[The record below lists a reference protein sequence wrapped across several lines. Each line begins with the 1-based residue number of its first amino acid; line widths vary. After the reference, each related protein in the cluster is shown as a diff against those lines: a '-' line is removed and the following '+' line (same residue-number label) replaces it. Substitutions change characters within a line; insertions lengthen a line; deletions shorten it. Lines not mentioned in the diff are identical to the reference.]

1 MASSA
6 AVRVA
11 VRLAD
16 MKHRCYETKMIRNSG
31 DSRLVGRDDE
41 LRRLWQA
48 LETHPGVLLAGARRV
63 GKSELLKEM
72 VRRPGAGWVA
82 VRIDLEG
89 LDDVAGAAV
98 RVERDLEEA
107 GLRLGLADTV
117 DVKLRVAGAE
127 VATRAPAS
135 DDPWVRI
142 EDLVRRARPEEK
154 RLVLLLDEVPWW
166 LDALRAHGDDVARTA
181 LARLR
186 HMRQSD
192 DRVRM
197 VLTGSVGLAGLAR
210 AIEASAEINDL
221 FPMNLGPLP
230 RADAETLFEATLVG
244 LGSEAFGT
252 AKTRAWRE
260 TGGVPHWLILLAQQ
274 LAEQA
279 AVEEKDVT
287 AAVDRLLSPAMRNL
301 FDDEGRRHLPKRHGA
316 ERAAR
321 MRAILHAAAPE
332 PGGVPASLLVTVAL
346 GAGEPTRDGAEE
358 LVYLLM
364 DEFYL
369 EAVDDRFRFAN
380 PLLRRWWLR
389 YGEGR

>member
-142 EDLVRRARPEEK
+142 EEGP
-154 RLVLLLDEVPWW
+154 
-166 LDALRAHGDDVARTA
+166 RT
-181 LARLR
+181 
-186 HMRQSD
+186 
-192 DRVRM
+192 RV
-197 VLTGSVGLAGLAR
+197 
-210 AIEASAEINDL
+210 E
-221 FPMNLGPLP
+221 
-230 RADAETLFEATLVG
+230 
-244 LGSEAFGT
+244 
-252 AKTRAWRE
+252 
-260 TGGVPHWLILLAQQ
+260 
-274 LAEQA
+274 
-279 AVEEKDVT
+279 
-287 AAVDRLLSPAMRNL
+287 
-301 FDDEGRRHLPKRHGA
+301 
-316 ERAAR
+316 
-321 MRAILHAAAPE
+321 
-332 PGGVPASLLVTVAL
+332 
-346 GAGEPTRDGAEE
+346 
-358 LVYLLM
+358 
-364 DEFYL
+364 
-369 EAVDDRFRFAN
+369 
-380 PLLRRWWLR
+380 
-389 YGEGR
+389 